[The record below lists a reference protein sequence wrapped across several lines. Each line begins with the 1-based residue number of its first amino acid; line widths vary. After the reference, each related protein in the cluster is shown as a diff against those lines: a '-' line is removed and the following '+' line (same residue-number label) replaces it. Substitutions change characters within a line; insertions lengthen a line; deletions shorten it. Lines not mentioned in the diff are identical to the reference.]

1 MDREIR
7 IQTIE
12 QNTLLKIKVNLEDVE
27 REIICLDNLIKAL
40 EEMKEE
46 MPVTTISYNEI
57 KAFIKRIQTEREI
70 NQGIKEEIENDLIK
84 ANGNNNKT
92 I

>member
-12 QNTLLKIKVNLEDVE
+12 QNTLLKIKVSLEDVE

-84 ANGNNNKT
+84 ANGKR
-92 I
+92 IKWK

>member
-57 KAFIKRIQTEREI
+57 KAFIKRIQTEKEI